1 MSASHPPPSGR
12 VSEMKWSDVVFA
24 MFLVAMCVIMYGLT
38 VLIIHPLTY
47 HWTQPPDDMCNVW
60 EH

>member
-1 MSASHPPPSGR
+1 
-12 VSEMKWSDVVFA
+12 MKWSDVVFA
-24 MFLVAMCVIMYGLT
+24 MFLVVMCVIMYGLT